1 MRRLE
6 FIARQSAHPTGL
18 LGRVIA
24 RIMALETAT
33 PNRRALELLELD
45 EKSRVLEVG
54 FGHGHTLAR
63 AGKLA
68 GRGFVAG
75 IDISATMVDMAERFN
90 RSSIE
95 KGLIEVRRASSDQI
109 PYSDQYF
116 DRVFA
121 VHTLYF
127 WNDPLAHLREIH
139 RVCQE
144 GGRFV
149 LAFAPKEDE
158 RATAAF
164 RGSVY
169 TFYSISQTRELLS
182 KAGFHNTCTV
192 RERIGGREMVFSLG
206 IADVRWVA

>member
-1 MRRLE
+1 MRRPE

-45 EKSRVLEVG
+45 EKSWVLEVG
-54 FGHGHTLAR
+54 FGHGHTLAC
-63 AGKLA
+63 AAELA

-75 IDISATMVDMAERFN
+75 IDISATMVDIAERFN

-95 KGLIEVRRASSDQI
+95 KGLIEVWRASSDRI

-116 DRVFA
+116 DRVYE

-127 WNDPLAHLREIH
+127 WNDPLAHLQEIH
-139 RVCQE
+139 RVCRE

-149 LAFAPKEDE
+149 LAFGPKEDE
-158 RATAAF
+158 RAAAGF
-164 RGSVY
+164 PGSVY
-169 TFYSISQTRELLS
+169 TFYSIGQTRDLLS
-182 KAGFHNTCTV
+182 KAGFHNACML
-192 RERIGGREMVFSLG
+192 RERIRGRDIVFALG
-206 IADVRWVA
+206 RR